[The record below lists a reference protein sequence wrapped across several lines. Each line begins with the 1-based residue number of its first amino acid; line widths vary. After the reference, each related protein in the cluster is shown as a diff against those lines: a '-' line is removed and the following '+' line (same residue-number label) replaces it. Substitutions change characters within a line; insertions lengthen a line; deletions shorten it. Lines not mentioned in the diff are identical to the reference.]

1 MLCTFVLLSSM
12 LLLACKKHDMPQPTQ
27 KDIRLVS
34 TKQFGSILTDKD
46 GNTLYFFSIDAN
58 GQSGCTGGC
67 LAAWPVFYKNAPT
80 LDAGLNP
87 NDFGSITRTDGAK
100 QTTYKGWP
108 LYYYASD
115 AKAGDINGD
124 GVGGIWFVSKPD
136 YTVMLAKTQLVGLNG
151 KNYTSSYTEGTGAT
165 LYVTDDWGKTLYAF
179 SPDKFKKNNFTKPD
193 FSNNAVWPI
202 FEQSGIKNIP
212 STLDKGS
219 FDTTNVFGKSQL
231 TFKGW
236 PLYYFSKDSSM
247 RGSTKGVSV
256 PTPGFWPVVNN
267 NSATAPL

>member
-1 MLCTFVLLSSM
+1 M

-247 RGSTKGVSV
+247 RG
-256 PTPGFWPVVNN
+256 
-267 NSATAPL
+267 